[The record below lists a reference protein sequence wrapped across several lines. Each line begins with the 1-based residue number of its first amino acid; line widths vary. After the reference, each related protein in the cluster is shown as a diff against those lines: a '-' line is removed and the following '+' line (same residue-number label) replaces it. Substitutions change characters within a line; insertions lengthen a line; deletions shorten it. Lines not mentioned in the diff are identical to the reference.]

1 MELTARKEL
10 RLDQLDAEIRAL
22 PGLPALAGLSAQG
35 PLDASGD
42 TLLTLHLDEPLL
54 TADQRRAI
62 AEVVAA
68 HVPDP
73 DWSLSDERRALRR
86 LLARPA
92 ADLTLPEVAQ
102 GLQDLARV
110 LDREAMP

>member
-10 RLDQLDAEIRAL
+10 RLEQLDAEVRTL
-22 PGLPALAGLSAQG
+22 PGLPPLAGLSARG

-42 TLLTLHLDEPLL
+42 TLLTLHLDDALL

-62 AEVVAA
+62 TELVAA

-73 DWSLSDERRALRR
+73 DWALSDDRRALRQ
-86 LLARPA
+86 LLARPTT
-92 ADLTLPEVAQ
+92 DLTLLEVAG
-102 GLQDLARV
+102 GLQALARI
-110 LDREAMP
+110 LEHEAMP

>member
-10 RLDQLDAEIRAL
+10 RLDQLDAEVRAL
-22 PGLPALAGLSAQG
+22 PGLPPLAGLSARG

-42 TLLTLHLDEPLL
+42 TVLTLHLDDALL

-68 HVPDP
+68 HIPDP
-73 DWSLSDERRALRR
+73 EWALSDDRRVLRQ
-86 LLARPA
+86 LLAQPA
-92 ADLTLPEVAQ
+92 ADLTLLDLAQ
-102 GLQDLARV
+102 GVQALAR
-110 LDREAMP
+110 LLEREAMS